1 MIEKITDVNVKID
14 IMHPQPIVGL
24 GNPAIFLFKDL
35 LKTIKN
41 IQV

>member
-24 GNPAIFLFKDL
+24 GNPAILFKDL